1 MAPRQDE
8 IEHRGGGTLRII
20 YVTANLPHGTDE
32 AFIVPE
38 IGQINQSG
46 HEVLVIPRSPR
57 GLIVHGSE
65 LLKLA
70 RRQSLCSAQVL
81 RAAAKVGLE
90 ASRQTVAAVRPLLKS
105 RSATILLKNLAVI
118 PKALWLA
125 DVARHWKADHIHCHW
140 AGTTATMTMLA
151 SSLSG
156 VPWSLTLHRWDI
168 VENNLLAEKVKA
180 ASFVRF
186 ICQDG
191 LRMARAIGIGS
202 EDNVRVLS
210 MGVTIPPAMA
220 GSRSPKPIV
229 VCPARLVAVKGHRFL
244 LEAWRI
250 LKSRG
255 VAGELWLAGQGEL
268 RQELEALADTLD
280 LRRSVKFLGV
290 LSHRELLLLYR
301 ESAVSV
307 VVVPSIDMGNG
318 CHEGIPVALVEA
330 MSYGLPVVATRAG
343 GTEELVVPETGWLVP
358 PEDPVALAGALQT
371 LLQDRALREDMG
383 NRGRLRAMEAHDIVR
398 VASQLESAFAAV
410 SRQQARA
417 VRQTAWDS
425 TAKMTLR

>member
-1 MAPRQDE
+1 
-8 IEHRGGGTLRII
+8 LRII

-38 IGQINQSG
+38 IRQMNRSG

-65 LLKLA
+65 LL
-70 RRQSLCSAQVL
+70 RQAQRERLCSAQVL
-81 RAAAKVGLE
+81 RAAGKVALE
-90 ASRQTVAAVRPLLKS
+90 APGQAIASARRLLKS
-105 RSATILLKNLAVI
+105 RSARVLLKNLAII

-125 DVARHWKADHIHCHW
+125 DVATRWKADHIHCHW

-168 VENNLLAEKVKA
+168 VENNLLAEKVRA

-191 LRMARAIGIGS
+191 LRMARAIGIGP

-210 MGVTIPPAMA
+210 MGVPIPPAI
-220 GSRSPKPIV
+220 GGRHRLKPVV

-244 LEAWRI
+244 LQAWRI
-250 LKSRG
+250 LENHG
-255 VAGELWLAGQGEL
+255 VMAELWLAGHGEL
-268 RQELEALADTLD
+268 RRELEALTDTLG

-290 LSHRELLLLYR
+290 LSHRELLSLYQ

-318 CHEGIPVALVEA
+318 YHEGIPVALVEA
-330 MSYGLPVVATRAG
+330 MSYGVPVVATRTG
-343 GTEELVVPETGWLVP
+343 GTVELVLPETGLLVP
-358 PEDPVALAGALQT
+358 PEDPAALAGALQT
-371 LLQDRALREDMG
+371 LLQDGILREKMG

-398 VASQLESAFAAV
+398 IASELASAFAAGR
-410 SRQQARA
+410 RQQVRT
-417 VRQTAWDS
+417 VRQYA
-425 TAKMTLR
+425 

>member
-1 MAPRQDE
+1 M
-8 IEHRGGGTLRII
+8 RII

-38 IGQINQSG
+38 IGQMNQSR

-57 GLIVHGSE
+57 GPIVHGHE
-65 LLKLA
+65 LLQQA
-70 RRQSLCSAQVL
+70 RRESLCSAQVL
-81 RAAAKVGLE
+81 RTAARVALAAPG
-90 ASRQTVAAVRPLLKS
+90 QTVGAARFLLKS
-105 RSATILLKNLAVI
+105 RSAAVLLKNLAIV

-125 DVARHWKADHIHCHW
+125 DVATRWKADHIHCHW
-140 AGTTATMTMLA
+140 AGTTASMTMLA
-151 SSLSG
+151 SRLSG

-168 VENNLLAEKVKA
+168 VENNLLAEKVRA

-191 LRMARAIGIGS
+191 LRMARAIGIGP

-210 MGVTIPPAMA
+210 MGVTIPPAV
-220 GSRSPKPIV
+220 GERRQPKPVV

-244 LEAWRI
+244 LQAWRI
-250 LKSRG
+250 LEDRG
-255 VAGELWLAGQGEL
+255 MTGELWLAGQGEL
-268 RQELEALADTLD
+268 RKELEALTDTLG

-290 LSHRELLLLYR
+290 LSHGELLSLYQ

-318 CHEGIPVALVEA
+318 YHEGIPVALVEA
-330 MSYGLPVVATRAG
+330 MSYGVPVVATKTG
-343 GTEELVVPETGWLVP
+343 GTEELVLPETGWLVP
-358 PEDPVALAGALQT
+358 PEDPAALADALQT
-371 LLQDRALREDMG
+371 LLQDSALREEMG

-398 VASQLESAFAAV
+398 VASQLATAFAGVRENRIAAV
-410 SRQQARA
+410 
-417 VRQTAWDS
+417 V
-425 TAKMTLR
+425 

>member
-1 MAPRQDE
+1 
-8 IEHRGGGTLRII
+8 LRII

-38 IGQINQSG
+38 IGQMNEAR

-57 GLIVHGSE
+57 GLIVHGDE
-65 LLKLA
+65 LLKQA
-70 RRQSLCSAQVL
+70 RRESLYSARVL
-81 RAAAKVGLE
+81 RAAARL
-90 ASRQTVAAVRPLLKS
+90 ALAAPRQTVAAVRVLLKS
-105 RSATILLKNLAVI
+105 RSATVLLKNLAIV

-125 DVARHWKADHIHCHW
+125 DVATRWNADHIHCHW

-168 VENNLLAEKVKA
+168 VENNLLAEKVRA

-191 LRMARAIGIGS
+191 LRMARAIGIGP

-210 MGVTIPPAMA
+210 MGVPIPPAM
-220 GSRSPKPIV
+220 GGRRRLKPIV

-244 LEAWRI
+244 LQAWRI
-250 LKSRG
+250 LVNRG
-255 VAGELWLAGQGEL
+255 VMGELWLAGQGEL
-268 RQELEALADTLD
+268 RQELEALTDTLG

-290 LSHRELLLLYR
+290 LSHRELLSLYQ

-330 MSYGLPVVATRAG
+330 MSYGLPVVATKTG
-343 GTEELVVPETGWLVP
+343 GTVELVLPETGLLVP
-358 PEDPVALAGALQT
+358 PEDPAALAGALQI
-371 LLQDRALREDMG
+371 LLQDGILREKMG

-398 VASQLESAFAAV
+398 IASELASAFAAGR
-410 SRQQARA
+410 RQQART
-417 VRQTAWDS
+417 VRQYA
-425 TAKMTLR
+425 

>member
-1 MAPRQDE
+1 M
-8 IEHRGGGTLRII
+8 RII

-38 IGQINQSG
+38 IGQMNQSR

-57 GLIVHGSE
+57 GPIVHGHE
-65 LLKLA
+65 LLQQA
-70 RRQSLCSAQVL
+70 RRESLCSAQVL
-81 RAAAKVGLE
+81 RTAARVALVAPGQIVG
-90 ASRQTVAAVRPLLKS
+90 AARFLLKS
-105 RSATILLKNLAVI
+105 RSAAVLLKNLAIV

-125 DVARHWKADHIHCHW
+125 DVAMRWKADHIHCHW

-151 SSLSG
+151 SRLSG

-168 VENNLLAEKVKA
+168 VENNLLAEKVRA
-180 ASFVRF
+180 ASLVRF

-191 LRMARAIGIGS
+191 LRMARAIGIGP

-210 MGVTIPPAMA
+210 MGVTIPPAV
-220 GSRSPKPIV
+220 GKRRRPKPVV

-244 LEAWRI
+244 LQAWRI
-250 LKSRG
+250 LENRG

-268 RQELEALADTLD
+268 RQELEALTDTLG

-290 LSHRELLLLYR
+290 LSHRELLSLYQ

-318 CHEGIPVALVEA
+318 YHEGIPVALVEA
-330 MSYGLPVVATRAG
+330 MSYGLPVVATKTG
-343 GTEELVVPETGWLVP
+343 GTEELVLPETGWLVP
-358 PEDPVALAGALQT
+358 TEDPAALADALQA
-371 LLQDRALREDMG
+371 LLQDSALREEMG
-383 NRGRLRAMEAHDIVR
+383 NRGRLRVMEAHDIVR
-398 VASQLESAFAAV
+398 VASQLATAFADVRENRIAAV
-410 SRQQARA
+410 
-417 VRQTAWDS
+417 V
-425 TAKMTLR
+425 